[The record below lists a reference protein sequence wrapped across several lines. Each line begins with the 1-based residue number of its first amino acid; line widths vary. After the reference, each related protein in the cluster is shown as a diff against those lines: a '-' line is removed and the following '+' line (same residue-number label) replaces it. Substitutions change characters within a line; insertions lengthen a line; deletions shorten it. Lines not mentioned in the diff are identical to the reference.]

1 VTAREKLIRQ
11 ETQSVN
17 RDGATAPIGTTS
29 TLADRIPAAIPAAS
43 RERLERFSA
52 RYPRGSRGWAAA
64 AAGIVE
70 ASAPK
75 PGNVHPGASFPDLH
89 YEDLVAA
96 ALAMAAVIDTAPSR
110 PLGRTISEAVAA
122 SRGVTRSNA
131 NLGIVLLIAPLA
143 AADDGGPLGAAGVA
157 RVLAR
162 LTPDDATDIW
172 AAIGL
177 AGAGGLG
184 TTSTWDLRGPPP
196 TDLLAAMREARGRD
210 QIARLWAE
218 DYEPLFRGPVRDL
231 ADELAATATVADA
244 IVRTF
249 LRQLAREP
257 DSLIARRHGAATA
270 ADVSARAAAALAAG
284 SDWHAAAATLD
295 RHLRASGHG
304 ALGERRPAGTKI
316 NPGTTADLVA
326 AAVYILLRDPSAGH
340 DPP

>member
-1 VTAREKLIRQ
+1 
-11 ETQSVN
+11 VN
-17 RDGATAPIGTTS
+17 RDGATVPIGTTG

-43 RERLERFSA
+43 REQLERFA
-52 RYPRGSRGWAAA
+52 TRCPRGSRGWAAA

-75 PGNVHPGASFPDLH
+75 PGNVHPGASFPDLQ
-89 YEDLVAA
+89 YGELVAA
-96 ALAMAAVIDTAPSR
+96 AVAMAAVIDTAPSR
-110 PLGRTISEAVAA
+110 PLGRTIAEAVAA

-143 AADDGGPLGAAGVA
+143 AADDGGPLGATGVA
-157 RVLAR
+157 HVLAR
-162 LTPDDATDIW
+162 LTPDDAADVW
-172 AAIGL
+172 AAIGQ
-177 AGAGGLG
+177 AKAGGLG
-184 TTSTWDLRGPPP
+184 TASTWDLRGPPP
-196 TDLLAAMREARGRD
+196 TDLVAAMHEARGRD

-218 DYEPLFRGPVRDL
+218 GYEPLFRGPVRDL
-231 ADELAATATVADA
+231 ADELAATTTVADA

-270 ADVSARAAAALAAG
+270 ADVSARAAAVLAAG
-284 SDWHAAAATLD
+284 SDWHAAAAALD
-295 RHLRASGHG
+295 RHLRPRGSG
-304 ALGERRPAGTKI
+304 ALGERQPDGTKI